1 MTIQRPE
8 QPPVIAGFEHINRY
22 WDKHQQIWAAKILPG
37 EYFVT
42 KTPGEAVA
50 TTLGSCVSACIRDK
64 VFGIGGM
71 NHFMLPVHAQHGSQD
86 WLDEATRYGNFAM
99 EYLINSILKAGGNR
113 KNLEAKVT
121 GGGNIIANM
130 SNIGLKNS
138 LFVLDYLGRE
148 GIPVVANDLG
158 SDNPRKVMYYPDTGR
173 MRVKKLESIHNQTLI
188 QREESY
194 RHELDVQPD
203 SGGDIELF

>member
-1 MTIQRPE
+1 MVGTPTVP
-8 QPPVIAGFEHINRY
+8 QPDCLPGFEHVNRY

-37 EYFVT
+37 EYYVT
-42 KTPGEAVA
+42 TTPGEAVA

-71 NHFMLPVHAQHGSQD
+71 NHFMLPVHSTDASQD

-113 KNLEAKVT
+113 QNLEAKVT

-130 SNIGLKNS
+130 SNVGLKNG
-138 LFVLDYLGRE
+138 LFVLDYLARE
-148 GIPVVANDLG
+148 SIPIIANDLG
-158 SDNPRKVMYYPDTGR
+158 DMHPRKVMYYPDTGR
-173 MRVKKLESIHNQTLI
+173 MRVKRLESIHNQTLI

-194 RHELDVQPD
+194 QEALDVPQ
-203 SGGDIELF
+203 GTGDIELF